1 MVALHTSSHSPPP
14 PPHRGRRVD
23 ACLHQKPSDRDMKGL
38 LSELDTS
45 LIEFRRHKD
54 WCLNPTWRNVLVK
67 VCGTAAYLVPR
78 GGGAV
83 REANGTSLNCRARI
97 PEACSRAIK
106 GINDMQFIFKENSPK
121 RAAQMGKGIPTELD
135 GAGGALKMRQQ
146 TSER

>member
-1 MVALHTSSHSPPP
+1 MSKSHLEKCPGESLWNS
-14 PPHRGRRVD
+14 
-23 ACLHQKPSDRDMKGL
+23 CLFG
-38 LSELDTS
+38 
-45 LIEFRRHKD
+45 
-54 WCLNPTWRNVLVK
+54 
-67 VCGTAAYLVPR
+67 AR